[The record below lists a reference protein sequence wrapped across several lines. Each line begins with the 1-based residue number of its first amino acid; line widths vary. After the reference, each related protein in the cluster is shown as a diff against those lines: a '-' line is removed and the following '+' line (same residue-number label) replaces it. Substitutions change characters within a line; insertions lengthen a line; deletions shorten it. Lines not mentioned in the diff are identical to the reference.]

1 MEYTGKLNL
10 TMLTDFYELT
20 MANGYFQN
28 GFTETIEY
36 FDLFFR
42 RIPDGGGFVIM
53 AGVAQMV
60 EYLENLSFSED
71 DLDALR
77 GHGFSEAFL
86 DYLRHFQFACD
97 VWAVPEGTPVFP
109 GEPIVTVRG
118 PVIQAQ
124 FVETMLHRKLGKMDI
139 LVDDHTPNLKRWETA
154 GGTGVKWLNG
164 INGKNGRFEGIRVGS
179 VKELKAA
186 FDEIEDRK

>member
-1 MEYTGKLNL
+1 MEHTDNKLNL

-28 GFTETIEY
+28 GFKDTIAY

-53 AGVAQMV
+53 AGVEQMID
-60 EYLENLSFSED
+60 YLKNLSFSEE

-109 GEPIVTVRG
+109 GEPVVIVRG
-118 PVIQAQ
+118 PIIQAQ
-124 FVETMLHRKLGKMDI
+124 FVETMLL
-139 LVDDHTPNLKRWETA
+139 L
-154 GGTGVKWLNG
+154 
-164 INGKNGRFEGIRVGS
+164 
-179 VKELKAA
+179 
-186 FDEIEDRK
+186 

>member
-28 GFTETIEY
+28 GFTETIAY

-97 VWAVPEGTPVFP
+97 VWLSQKARLYSPVNRSSLCAAP
-109 GEPIVTVRG
+109 SSR
-118 PVIQAQ
+118 
-124 FVETMLHRKLGKMDI
+124 H
-139 LVDDHTPNLKRWETA
+139 NL
-154 GGTGVKWLNG
+154 
-164 INGKNGRFEGIRVGS
+164 
-179 VKELKAA
+179 LKPCCFCASTIKA
-186 FDEIEDRK
+186 

>member
-28 GFTETIEY
+28 GFTETIAY

-60 EYLENLSFSED
+60 EYLENLFFLRTTWMHCVATDLARRFSTIC
-71 DLDALR
+71 
-77 GHGFSEAFL
+77 GIFSLPAMFGL
-86 DYLRHFQFACD
+86 SQKARLYSPVNRSSLCAAPSSRH
-97 VWAVPEGTPVFP
+97 
-109 GEPIVTVRG
+109 
-118 PVIQAQ
+118 
-124 FVETMLHRKLGKMDI
+124 
-139 LVDDHTPNLKRWETA
+139 NL
-154 GGTGVKWLNG
+154 
-164 INGKNGRFEGIRVGS
+164 
-179 VKELKAA
+179 LKPCCFCASTIKA
-186 FDEIEDRK
+186 